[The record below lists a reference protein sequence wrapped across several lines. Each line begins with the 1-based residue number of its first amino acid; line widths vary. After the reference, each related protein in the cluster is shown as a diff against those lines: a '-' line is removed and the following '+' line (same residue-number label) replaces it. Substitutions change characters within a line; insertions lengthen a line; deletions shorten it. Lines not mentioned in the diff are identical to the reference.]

1 MDRMAKAKKAPV
13 MSPTGA
19 DVEEFLASVPGEERR
34 ADARRLTAVMS
45 EITGE
50 APALWGPS
58 IIGFG
63 RYHFR
68 YASGR
73 EGDAPV
79 AGFAPRKPHL
89 VVYLVDGYETR
100 YSEALARLGPHK
112 TGRACLYVKRLSD
125 VDEGALREMIERSVR
140 VARGVDTGA

>member
-1 MDRMAKAKKAPV
+1 MVRMVKAKKAPA

-19 DVEEFLASVPGEERR
+19 DVEDYLASVPDEERR
-34 ADARRLTAVMS
+34 ADARRLIALMS

-63 RYHFR
+63 RYHYR
-68 YASGR
+68 YASGH

-89 VVYLVDGYETR
+89 VVYLVGGFEAR
-100 YSEALARLGPHK
+100 YQKALARLGPHK
-112 TGRACLYVKRLSD
+112 TGKGCLYVKRLSD

-140 VARGVDTGA
+140 VARGVDTGD